1 MFEEEHETEQPSQ
14 KSQLNIRQK
23 RRLFYKLCGEF
34 REYKN
39 AKKSFIATTR
49 FNNATWAENEEYRKK
64 HNLQCVYGS
73 PQAIHSQVTDKMF
86 VFVLEMNNDENKIM
100 GIGIIKNKPKHGKHR
115 IYANEEYN
123 RYSYESKYRID
134 RAEMDEE
141 EEKIMTIF
149 DALCFKG
156 STTHLKKLRGIKL
169 FPLER
174 LFRCRNI
181 IDLDGFVQKMVLKR
195 FGENN

>member
-1 MFEEEHETEQPSQ
+1 MAKKKKEEVIEEIADPKEEQPIAEEQ
-14 KSQLNIRQK
+14 KVEEVKDGSEKDGREE
-23 RRLFYKLCGEF
+23 GE
-34 REYKN
+34 
-39 AKKSFIATTR
+39 
-49 FNNATWAENEEYRKK
+49 
-64 HNLQCVYGS
+64 
-73 PQAIHSQVTDKMF
+73 
-86 VFVLEMNNDENKIM
+86 
-100 GIGIIKNKPKHGKHR
+100 
-115 IYANEEYN
+115 
-123 RYSYESKYRID
+123 
-134 RAEMDEE
+134 AEMDEE